1 MEVGR
6 GSPSIYI
13 KLHQISRE
21 AELQDFKRLQDKNKN
36 NNEWQEPGRVLRF
49 RRFSGSGQHKITPD
63 MFEERQSCK
72 ISRYFKTQGWA
83 RQGKDKNMCQEPGRV
98 SRFRR
103 FRLLICRVD
112 SWAFY

>member
-1 MEVGR
+1 MGR

-36 NNEWQEPGRVLRF
+36 NNEWQEPGRV
-49 RRFSGSGQHKITPD
+49 
-63 MFEERQSCK
+63 
-72 ISRYFKTQGWA
+72 
-83 RQGKDKNMCQEPGRV
+83 